1 MSPERL
7 DRPAPKVALV
17 TGGAGFVGS
26 HLIRRIV
33 EQFPETSVIS
43 IDNYFTGSVDN
54 HVDDPRVQYITAS
67 CLGHQPGVGSPAPAV
82 ARRHVPPR

>member
-1 MSPERL
+1 VSSERP
-7 DRPAPKVALV
+7 DRPAPQVALV

-33 EQFPETSVIS
+33 EQFSDTTVIS

-67 CLGHQPGVGSPAPAV
+67 SVDIN
-82 ARRHVPPR
+82 RM